1 MTPLI
6 WMAGLAVV
14 AATTA
19 PSDTLTDP
27 TKPVDYLPDSGQTR
41 PLADELADWRLTAV
55 RISKGGNSAVL
66 NGKIVRV
73 GDLVGRARIS
83 EIKPGLVVV
92 ELDRRQE
99 EVRLHGAWVK
109 KLATQQKS
117 ESAVKP

>member
-14 AATTA
+14 AATMA

-41 PLADELADWRLTAV
+41 PLVDELADWRLTAV
-55 RISKGGNSAVL
+55 RISKDGNSAVL

-73 GDLVGRARIS
+73 GDIVGRARVAD
-83 EIKPGLVVV
+83 IKPGMVIVD
-92 ELDRRQE
+92 LDRRQQDI
-99 EVRLHGAWVK
+99 RLHGAWVK
-109 KLATQQKS
+109 KQTTHKI
-117 ESAVKP
+117 ETPVKP